1 MAAICDMR
9 ESLVKSRPRQAF
21 EARRPGT
28 SPVAVVEFA
37 FDRARDDPR
46 FESLPAVLEQFAG
59 AFGGRATLALRP
71 RPGEPPGV
79 IAPHPPGAAD
89 PALLAQI
96 GVLVREHP
104 EVTVDGGCLRGPLAS
119 AAPRGGGWRRW
130 ERKARAGGW
139 RAVSWGAVPRLT
151 SALPCA
157 LVLVGDSGLWTP
169 ET

>member
-59 AFGGRATLALRP
+59 AFGGRAALALRP

-79 IAPHPPGAAD
+79 IAAYPPGAAD

-119 AAPRGGGWRRW
+119 AAPRGGRWRRW
-130 ERKARAGGW
+130 DGKDRSAGAGGGVVGGARAGPGGLPG
-139 RAVSWGAVPRLT
+139 GAGP
-151 SALPCA
+151 
-157 LVLVGDSGLWTP
+157 
-169 ET
+169 